1 MSVLEALKMYL
12 QSLCFKLLMFSVR
25 DNLLRCSSKDFC
37 EWYIAS
43 KCLPL
48 FENIY
53 REIFCWKTL
62 LPLQI
67 LPPSQYD
74 PGGQRD
80 RPRPPPLLALLN
92 NTWSKCQP
100 STMTGN
106 VSYSG
111 ISFFLRGK
119 KKTQRHFHLPLRT
132 LKMWK
137 FSKRNS
143 ESDKDKQGL
152 GDLSLAILSVLV
164 WTLLKGFFI
173 FWLWESISVWCA
185 NINSF
190 KGKVLLA
197 LCLSYLTALLEG
209 TPDFGYTSVT
219 SICRERYS
227 RDENED
233 SICHWSRSSTGSRSG
248 EIHHWATGIWLILE
262 YCPANSYKY
271 VIRTFCECS
280 I

>member
-164 WTLLKGFFI
+164 WTLLKGFLYSDCEKAFL
-173 FWLWESISVWCA
+173 FDVLISTA
-185 NINSF
+185 S
-190 KGKVLLA
+190 KGKSCLLCVSLISLLFSKGRQTLVIPLSRQYVESGTVVMRMKTPFVTGVVLQQGA
-197 LCLSYLTALLEG
+197 GQVKYITEQ
-209 TPDFGYTSVT
+209 
-219 SICRERYS
+219 
-227 RDENED
+227 
-233 SICHWSRSSTGSRSG
+233 
-248 EIHHWATGIWLILE
+248 LE
-262 YCPANSYKY
+262 YDSY
-271 VIRTFCECS
+271 
-280 I
+280 